1 MFKYLK
7 QLFTNQ
13 PERNKV
19 RSAKDLLK
27 MATEKKESGNVD
39 EAIELLRKAYTAIG
53 NDHIVYSVSTFLR
66 LPLYLQKAGRNDEA
80 WREFNLLLTR
90 VYPNQIQNV
99 ELLPMEHSQIY
110 DKMRLFLQREN
121 KYDLAIRFGISS
133 FISWAVGLH
142 RQKRKSELKEYIERE
157 NIEVTVIALLRKAK
171 KLKLKDKLT
180 EVVESETKTL
190 PDIDFADL
198 GYKIDEIVLQ

>member
-7 QLFTNQ
+7 QLFINQ
-13 PERNKV
+13 PERNEV

-90 VYPNQIQNV
+90 GYPNQIQNV

-198 GYKIDEIVLQ
+198 VHKIDEIVLQ

>member
-7 QLFTNQ
+7 QLFINQ
-13 PERNKV
+13 PERNEV

-90 VYPNQIQNV
+90 GYPNQIQNV

-180 EVVESETKTL
+180 EVVESETK
-190 PDIDFADL
+190 
-198 GYKIDEIVLQ
+198 